1 MHVTP
6 RIQEKSHVASVH
18 VTGQD
23 SGAITMSRGV
33 LAASAAVS
41 RSLERSVASQS
52 NPPTPDAQV
61 SQPVDGDAKSRFGGN
76 GLVLGG
82 VVASPKSIPT
92 GDEARRFGRPPAV
105 KHGHLLCTSARS
117 GLFPPDEFACILRQL
132 LETGYSTKLSSQQS
146 APHTRSHPQ
155 VGLSVTGPATP
166 LDEPELQKELSH
178 CTDRSLADHERFLQ
192 IGRRL
197 LRRLTDD
204 QVCQHLA
211 GDPGPSGS
219 FSSNPEPLD
228 EMCNLRALR
237 SVVGRHC
244 ACTQQSEAS
253 WLGSGQGYPV
263 EISSQ
268 RSTRVCTA
276 SKANM
281 AIRSDKHECP
291 ALGAVTLGET

>member
-1 MHVTP
+1 MGLSLVNATLP
-6 RIQEKSHVASVH
+6 RLMRKFHNQSTGDGPISV
-18 VTGQD
+18 
-23 SGAITMSRGV
+23 
-33 LAASAAVS
+33 
-41 RSLERSVASQS
+41 
-52 NPPTPDAQV
+52 
-61 SQPVDGDAKSRFGGN
+61 GGN
-76 GLVLGG
+76 RLALGG
-82 VVASPKSIPT
+82 GFPSPKSIPT

-117 GLFPPDEFACILRQL
+117 GLFPADELPCILRQL
-132 LETGYSTKLSSQQS
+132 LEAGYSAKLSSQQS

-166 LDEPELQKELSH
+166 LDEAELQKELSH
-178 CTDRSLADHERFLQ
+178 CTDGSLADHERFLQ
-192 IGRRL
+192 IGGRL
-197 LRRLTDD
+197 LGRLTDD

-219 FSSNPEPLD
+219 CSGNPEPLD

-253 WLGSGQGYPV
+253 CLGSGQGYPV

-268 RSTRVCTA
+268 GSTRVCTA

-281 AIRSDKHECP
+281 AIRSDKQECP
-291 ALGAVTLGET
+291 APSAVTLGET